1 MAHVLLRWN
10 LKRRGLSRVRTR
22 REQDSHQR
30 QLSVVE
36 FMKRWCEPW
45 GVARVKNEAA
55 AFDTFVF
62 EMIQKGGDGKGE

>member
-1 MAHVLLRWN
+1 M
-10 LKRRGLSRVRTR
+10 KRRRKPR
-22 REQDSHQR
+22 
-30 QLSVVE
+30 
-36 FMKRWCEPW
+36 